1 MRTEMDDLRTRHQQ
15 HEQQAAAMRTEMD
28 QLRTRNTALEH
39 EVARLTDASSLSQS
53 TDTLI

>member
-1 MRTEMDDLRTRHQQ
+1 
-15 HEQQAAAMRTEMD
+15 MRTEMD

-53 TDTLI
+53 TPLI